1 VFMIWG
7 YAGAA
12 NLDEAGYIRHVDDHP
27 SSTE

>member
-12 NLDEAGYIRHVDDHP
+12 SLAEAGYIRYVDDHP
-27 SSTE
+27 A